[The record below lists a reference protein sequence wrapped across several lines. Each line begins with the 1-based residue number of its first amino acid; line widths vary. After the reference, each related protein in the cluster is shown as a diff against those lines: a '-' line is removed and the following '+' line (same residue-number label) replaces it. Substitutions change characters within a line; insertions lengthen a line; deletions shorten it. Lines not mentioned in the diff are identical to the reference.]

1 MSTDIG
7 GPADAPPT
15 APHRPGRGL
24 GARLIL
30 GVVGGFLAGV
40 VFIAINSW
48 FVSTMGKPAP
58 GPFMTIAS
66 LAQGPAAAMTHT
78 ATIWYGEAIHSVL
91 SALFGV
97 IYVLVTHP
105 VRSNNALLALA
116 GLVYG
121 GIVYAIDFQVFARFV
136 PQFKALTKPNQP
148 LELAVHLAF
157 GAILALF
164 LFTYRGPRRTR
175 SRPR

>member
-7 GPADAPPT
+7 SPAHARPV

-24 GARLIL
+24 GVRLIL
-30 GVVGGFLAGV
+30 GVLGGFLAGI
-40 VFIAINSW
+40 VFIALNSW
-48 FVSTMGKPAP
+48 FVSTMGKPAL

-78 ATIWYGEAIHSVL
+78 ATIWYGEAIHSGL

-97 IYVLVTHP
+97 IYVLLTHP
-105 VRSNNALLALA
+105 VRTNNALLAVG
-116 GLVYG
+116 GLLYG
-121 GIVYAIDFQVFARFV
+121 GIIYAIDFQIFARFV
-136 PQFKALTKPNQP
+136 SQFAALTKPNQP

-157 GAILALF
+157 GGILALF
-164 LFTYRGPRRTR
+164 LLTYRGSRT
-175 SRPR
+175 